1 MARLSLPG
9 HRPCPAH
16 GMAYLWLLFFI
27 AFMGANLAVAGVV
40 WELRVRREKEADLLA
55 IGNEMRV
62 AIRNYFE
69 LSPGGAKQL
78 PARLEDLVEDKRFP
92 VPRRHL
98 RRIYPDPLTTTADWG
113 LILLG
118 GRITGVYSEAPG
130 TPIKQGDFAPAD
142 TRFAGAQRYA
152 EWRFVPAEIASP
164 VVPVKP
170 AAPAAATPATTPA
183 AKPEA
188 GGLSGR

>member
-1 MARLSLPG
+1 MVIARLRGWRRDRGL
-9 HRPCPAH
+9 
-16 GMAYLWLLFFI
+16 AYLWLLFFI

-40 WELRVRREKEADLLA
+40 WESRVRREKEADLLA
-55 IGNEMRV
+55 IGNEIRA
-62 AIRNYFE
+62 AIKNYFE

-98 RRIYPDPLTTTADWG
+98 RRIYLDPLTAKADWG

-118 GRITGVYSEAPG
+118 GRITGVYSQGPG
-130 TPIKQGDFAPAD
+130 TPIKQGDFAPAE

-152 EWRFVPAEIASP
+152 EWRFVPAEIAIP
-164 VVPVKP
+164 VVPVTP
-170 AAPAAATPATTPA
+170 AGPSGAAAVP
-183 AKPEA
+183 AKPETK
-188 GGLSGR
+188 GLSGR

>member
-1 MARLSLPG
+1 MVIARRRGWRRDRGL
-9 HRPCPAH
+9 
-16 GMAYLWLLFFI
+16 AYLWLLFFI
-27 AFMGANLAVAGVV
+27 AFMGANLALAGVV
-40 WELRVRREKEADLLA
+40 WELRVRRDKEADLLA
-55 IGNEMRV
+55 IGNEIRA

-98 RRIYPDPLTTTADWG
+98 RRIYPDPLTAKADWG

-118 GRITGVYSEAPG
+118 ERITGVYSKAPG
-130 TPIKQGDFAPAD
+130 TPIKQGDFAPVE
-142 TRFAGAQRYA
+142 TRFAGAQSYA
-152 EWRFVPAEIASP
+152 EWRFVPAEIATP

-170 AAPAAATPATTPA
+170 AVPAAAATPA
-183 AKPEA
+183 AKPETK
-188 GGLSGR
+188 GLSGR